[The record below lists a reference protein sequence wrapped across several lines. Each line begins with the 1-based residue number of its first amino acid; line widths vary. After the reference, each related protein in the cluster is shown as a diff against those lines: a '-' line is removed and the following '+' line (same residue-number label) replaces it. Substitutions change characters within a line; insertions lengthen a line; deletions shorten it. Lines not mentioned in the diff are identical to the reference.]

1 MSENGTFKPVIVGFL
16 CNWCSYRAAD
26 LAGTSR
32 MGYPATLRDIR
43 IMCTGRL
50 DPTFVLRALQQ
61 GADGVLIMGCHPG
74 QCHYQEGNY
83 KAIRRFALLKRT
95 LRQLGVEEERVQL
108 HWASAAEG
116 VRFAETV
123 ARVTQQITA
132 LGPLDWSH
140 NWLNEDPYAV
150 EEAVH
155 EEEKWKTQAGVV
167 LGLVVWRLRDRRSSA
182 ARKDSGR
189 GRRVRYCVLAMRHGL
204 QI

>member
-1 MSENGTFKPVIVGFL
+1 MSDMEKFTPVIVGFL

-50 DPTFVLRALQQ
+50 DPTFVLRALQE

-83 KAIRRFALLKRT
+83 KAIRRFALLKRV
-95 LRQLGVEEERVQL
+95 LRQFGLEEERVQL
-108 HWASAAEG
+108 HWASAAQG
-116 VRFAETV
+116 LLFAETV
-123 ARVTQQITA
+123 SQMTKQIQA

-140 NWLNEDPYAV
+140 NWPNEEPFMLLQPYL
-150 EEAVH
+150 H
-155 EEEKWKTQAGVV
+155 EEVAH
-167 LGLVVWRLRDRRSSA
+167 
-182 ARKDSGR
+182 GR
-189 GRRVRYCVLAMRHGL
+189 
-204 QI
+204 